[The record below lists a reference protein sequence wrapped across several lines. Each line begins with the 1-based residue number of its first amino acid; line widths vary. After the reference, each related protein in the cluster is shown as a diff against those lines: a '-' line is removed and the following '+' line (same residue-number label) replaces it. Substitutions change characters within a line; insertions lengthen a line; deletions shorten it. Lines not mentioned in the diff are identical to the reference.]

1 MKFSARM
8 VNGYRT
14 SPQGPAH
21 RAARRMSSAEID
33 LDGSGCIKQVDA
45 PSWAEKTIYFNV
57 LGGRELDN
65 VHRTR
70 GGRSG
75 RPCFDQSLVP
85 VDSCLVQRLPA
96 NSEAL
101 IFSEPRATRPP
112 VVEVIYRIEL

>member
-14 SPQGPAH
+14 SPQGPH
-21 RAARRMSSAEID
+21 RAARRMSSAVVD
-33 LDGSGCIKQVDA
+33 LDESGCIGQVDA
-45 PSWAEKTIYFNV
+45 PSWVEKTIYFSV
-57 LGGRELDN
+57 LGGRELND
-65 VHRTR
+65 VQQKR

-85 VDSCLVQRLPA
+85 VDSCLVRRLPA

-101 IFSEPRATRPP
+101 IPSEPRATRPP
-112 VVEVIYRIEL
+112 VVEVIHRIEL